1 MRVSE
6 RFLIHRWA
14 DGCAVFDQASGNTYA
29 LDVASC
35 AGFDAI
41 RNNESARAAIES
53 AIRRQWPEK
62 EGEAVAA
69 LAQSCLERLEACGLI
84 QAGTAN

>member
-14 DGCAVFDQASGNTYA
+14 DGCAVFDQDSGNTYA

-35 AGFDAI
+35 AGFDAV
-41 RNNESARAAIES
+41 RNSESASAAIEGV
-53 AIRRQWPEK
+53 IRRQWPEK
-62 EGEAVAA
+62 EGEAVVA
-69 LAQSCLERLEACGLI
+69 LVQSCLERLEACGLI
-84 QAGTAN
+84 LAGTAN